1 MKSLVKLAN
10 DIAPIVRGD
19 NTFTFV
25 FSDGL
30 TDRQGDRVNP
40 DGWILDDFEKNPVVQ
55 WCHDWESPPIGRASN
70 VRVEDGRLLG
80 DITFADTPFAQ
91 EVRSLV
97 EGGFLRGVSVGFQPL
112 EYEYSDDPER
122 NKDIE
127 RQALL
132 EVSLAPIPANPRCL
146 LEAKE
151 KGLSTPAI
159 TAWVKTKAADKRLPA
174 DERAIFKSLLN
185 TQASDSDH
193 KKEFS
198 IEEVTL
204 MASAQILKLARAEI
218 KRANAEINR
227 LRARLKAEDDMDDE
241 EKDES
246 EDPDIHLK
254 TAAAH
259 FKAADEL
266 HDAAYEHHEE
276 GMKCITRC
284 IKAIGGADGEDNEPD
299 GEDEKSEDEDDAE
312 IEKILARAGA
322 KWLSRK

>member
-1 MKSLVKLAN
+1 MKSVAKLAN

-19 NTFTFV
+19 NTYTFV
-25 FSDGL
+25 FSDGQI
-30 TDRQGDRVNP
+30 DRQGDRVNP
-40 DGWILDDFEKNPVVQ
+40 DGWVLDDFEKNPVVQ

-70 VRVEDGRLLG
+70 VRVEDDRLLG

-112 EYEYSDDPER
+112 EYEYSADPDR

-146 LEAKE
+146 IEANG
-151 KGLSTPAI
+151 KGLSTPTI
-159 TAWVKTKAADKRLPA
+159 TAWITKRAADKRIPA
-174 DERAIFKSLLN
+174 DERAILKSLLN
-185 TQASDSDH
+185 TRTEE
-193 KKEFS
+193 KEFS
-198 IEEVTL
+198 TEEITL
-204 MASAQILKLARAEI
+204 MASAQILKLARGEI

-227 LRARLKAEDDMDDE
+227 LRARFKSDDDMDDE
-241 EKDES
+241 EKDEH

-284 IKAIGGADGEDNEPD
+284 IKALGDGEDNEPD
-299 GEDEKSEDEDDAE
+299 GEVEKDESEDDADAE
-312 IEKILARAGA
+312 IEKILARGTA
-322 KWLSRK
+322 KYLRGK